1 MVDTQT
7 VAAEGAF
14 ISTEQLAEM
23 LASYPKDK
31 LCILNATCKPEA
43 EMDVFKEHSTSRIPG
58 AKFLDLS
65 VVRDMASPYPYMMP
79 NKQHFVRMMKAL
91 NVRKS

>member
-1 MVDTQT
+1 MVEAQT

-31 LCILNATCKPEA
+31 LCILNATCKPMA
-43 EMDVFKEHSTSRIPG
+43 ETDVFKEHSTSRIPG
-58 AKFLDLS
+58 AKFLDLTIC
-65 VVRDMASPYPYMMP
+65 RDLASPYPHMMP
-79 NKQHFVRMMKAL
+79 D
-91 NVRKS
+91 